1 MGKTDLAIIQIAIGL
16 IIAALALVAGILMYR
31 HGKKTREPRL
41 KVQAYGVWLGGGLI
55 MSILFW
61 PALVYLYTEHLWFED
76 VGYANVFWKLL
87 KTRWGLFA
95 KFGLVATGFMGANL
109 FVGDRLCPVSREFA
123 RWTRERTV
131 RFYRSLLISIV
142 LVAGLLSVPMMFLW
156 DDFLRYE
163 NHVLTGITEPVFQ
176 KDLSFY
182 LFSLPVYR
190 WVSVWVKVLLWATLL
205 FVGLLYNFYHRR
217 DPQTMTMV
225 ERRLVFHASV
235 LWLMLLGVSLW
246 RSQINI
252 WNLLYAARS
261 PWGLGRVDGMG
272 YIDSHL
278 IGAYQIYRLCVGL
291 IGVVI
296 LINLFWQ
303 KRTVWYS
310 AIVMWGAS
318 YLILIQIYPVVLHWT
333 KVRPNPLSAETP
345 FLKQHIES
353 TRQAFGLDKDHL
365 EKRDQIKGAAT
376 LEMINRN
383 LEVKENI
390 QLWDRRVLYEVLRDQ
405 QRIEPYYDFNP
416 YTDVDRYWVGGK
428 YRQVLIAAREVDA
441 KELKEARDWVSQKL
455 MYTHGYGVCVVPVN
469 EFQKENSNPNFW
481 VKGIIPVKNTYP
493 EFALTQPQ
501 IYYGELTKDYV
512 IVNTNRK
519 QLLFSTK
526 PEFQTDLD
534 NGNLSEGLRQ
544 SFKEH
549 EITLSQNV
557 TLSMKEK
564 GSKWL
569 ITDEDNKDKDNKQ
582 EYTVSKEKGQ
592 LNIYKKQKEIDP
604 EGKEYKGSGGVK
616 IDDWFKRLCF
626 ATRFDFW
633 RVLLSPGLTSESK
646 VLFWRKIGTR
656 QPDSAKTVT
665 DRISHIAPFL
675 KYDPDPY
682 IVIADGQLWWI
693 VDIYVTSRSYPN
705 SKTYVDKT
713 HLIENPLYSEPT
725 FDHFRYIRNPAVAV
739 VNAYSGEVNFYWTKS
754 SEPIMTAYQNA
765 FPKLF
770 KRKDDMPAELRNHL
784 RYPDYLTRIQA
795 EMYTD
800 YHQDAQ
806 SFYLGSERWHIPQ
819 EKYYSAWQTMV
830 PYYAILKLPEE
841 KEPEFVNMIP
851 FTPPTQV
858 RYMNAWL
865 VARSDLEHYG
875 QLVVYSLPQSETII
889 GPMQV
894 EGDIETKLSEKLTL
908 WNQQGTTVI
917 RGNLLVI
924 PVENTLFYVEPIY
937 LKPEGINR
945 PNLVTVVVVAGDKFA
960 SADTFHEA
968 LQKIFG
974 VGIGVESPKEAAKEG
989 SATLPTL
996 TELIKLAND
1005 NYNQY
1010 LKLTGEGK
1018 ITEAAQALM
1027 ELEKALKALKAG
1039 QYQIEAKKT

>member
-1 MGKTDLAIIQIAIGL
+1 
-16 IIAALALVAGILMYR
+16 
-31 HGKKTREPRL
+31 
-41 KVQAYGVWLGGGLI
+41 
-55 MSILFW
+55 
-61 PALVYLYTEHLWFED
+61 
-76 VGYANVFWKLL
+76 
-87 KTRWGLFA
+87 
-95 KFGLVATGFMGANL
+95 MGANL

-163 NHVLTGITEPVFQ
+163 NGVLTGITEPVFQ

-217 DPQTMTMV
+217 DPQTMAMV
-225 ERRLVFHASV
+225 ERRLVFHAAV
-235 LWLMLLGVSLW
+235 LWLMLFGVSLW

-278 IGAYQIYRLCVGL
+278 IGAYQIYMLCVGL

-303 KRTVWYS
+303 KRTVWYA

-318 YLILIQIYPVVLHWT
+318 YLILIQIYPVALHWT
-333 KVRPNPLSAETP
+333 KVRPNPLSAEVP
-345 FLKQHIES
+345 FLARHIEW
-353 TRQAFGLDKDHL
+353 TRQAFGLDHI
-365 EKRDQIKGAAT
+365 EERDQIKGAAT
-376 LEMINRN
+376 FEMINRN
-383 LEVKENI
+383 PEVKENI

-428 YRQVLIAAREVDA
+428 YRQVLIAPREVDA
-441 KELKEARDWVSQKL
+441 KELKEARDWVNQKL

-469 EFQKENSNPNFW
+469 EFKKENNNPNFW
-481 VKGIIPVKNTYP
+481 VKGIPVNHTYP

-512 IVNTNRK
+512 IVNTKR
-519 QLLFSTK
+519 
-526 PEFQTDLD
+526 E
-534 NGNLSEGLRQ
+534 
-544 SFKEH
+544 
-549 EITLSQNV
+549 
-557 TLSMKEK
+557 
-564 GSKWL
+564 
-569 ITDEDNKDKDNKQ
+569 
-582 EYTVSKEKGQ
+582 
-592 LNIYKKQKEIDP
+592 EIDP
-604 EGKEYKGSGGVK
+604 AGEQYQGTHGVK
-616 IDDWFKRLCF
+616 LGGWFRRLCF

-633 RVLLSPGLTSESK
+633 RVLLSTDVTPECK
-646 VLFWRKIGTR
+646 VLFWRNIGTR
-656 QPDSAKTVT
+656 TPDSAKTVT

-693 VDIYVTSRSYPN
+693 VDIYVTSHSYPN

-739 VNAYSGEVNFYWTKS
+739 VNAYSGEVNFYWTKPG
-754 SEPIMTAYQNA
+754 EPVMSAYQNA
-765 FPKLF
+765 FPNLF
-770 KRKDDMPAELRNHL
+770 KSKDQMPAGLQNHL

-795 EMYTD
+795 EVYAD
-800 YHQDAQ
+800 YHVRDAKV
-806 SFYLGSERWHIPQ
+806 FYPGSERWHIPQ

-830 PYYAILKLPEE
+830 PYYAILKLPGE
-841 KEPEFVNMIP
+841 KNPEFVNMIP

-875 QLVVYSLPQSETII
+875 QLVVYILPRSETII

-894 EGDIETKLSEKLTL
+894 EGDIETKMSEKLTL

-924 PVENTLFYVEPIY
+924 PVENALFYVEPIY

-945 PNLVTVVVVAGDKFA
+945 PNLVSVVVATGDNFA
-960 SADTFHEA
+960 SADTFPEA

-974 VGIGVESPKEAAKEG
+974 VGIGVESPKEATKEG

-1010 LKLTGEGK
+1010 LKLTGAGK

-1039 QYQIEAKKT
+1039 EYQIVAKKT